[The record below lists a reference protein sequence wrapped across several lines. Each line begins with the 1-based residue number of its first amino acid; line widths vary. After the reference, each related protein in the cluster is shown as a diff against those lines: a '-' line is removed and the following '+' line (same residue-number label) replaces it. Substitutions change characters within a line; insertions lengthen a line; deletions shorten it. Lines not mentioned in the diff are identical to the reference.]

1 MAKTAPKK
9 TTEELYAWD
18 AEKRQGGLL
27 LCGVDEAGRGP
38 LAGDVYAAAVILDP
52 SRPLVA
58 GLNDSKKMTEKKR
71 DALFEEVKSACLA
84 YCVASAS
91 VEEIETLNI
100 LGATML
106 AMQRAVAGLSM
117 QPGLVLI
124 DGNRLPQL
132 SVPAETVVKGDATS
146 ASIAAASILAKV
158 SRDRTLYELDEM
170 YPQYGFA
177 KHKGYGTKAH
187 CEAILQYGP
196 CPAHRPSFLRKLY
209 QNHENENNCDRSPGR
224 DGGLPPIGTA
234 GLFHRKAQ
242 LLHPWRRDR
251 YYCPECGIS
260 GVRGS
265 KNTKAGKS
273 DFRV

>member
-106 AMQRAVAGLSM
+106 AMQRAVAGFTIGRCYPLCCLPRGRALFGIAS
-117 QPGLVLI
+117 QH
-124 DGNRLPQL
+124 DGIG
-132 SVPAETVVKGDATS
+132 SVP
-146 ASIAAASILAKV
+146 
-158 SRDRTLYELDEM
+158 
-170 YPQYGFA
+170 
-177 KHKGYGTKAH
+177 
-187 CEAILQYGP
+187 
-196 CPAHRPSFLRKLY
+196 
-209 QNHENENNCDRSPGR
+209 N
-224 DGGLPPIGTA
+224 
-234 GLFHRKAQ
+234 
-242 LLHPWRRDR
+242 
-251 YYCPECGIS
+251 
-260 GVRGS
+260 
-265 KNTKAGKS
+265 
-273 DFRV
+273 

>member
-124 DGNRLPQL
+124 DGNRLPKL

-146 ASIAAASILAKV
+146 CV
-158 SRDRTLYELDEM
+158 DRRSVDSGEGLPRPDTLR
-170 YPQYGFA
+170 
-177 KHKGYGTKAH
+177 T
-187 CEAILQYGP
+187 
-196 CPAHRPSFLRKLY
+196 
-209 QNHENENNCDRSPGR
+209 GR
-224 DGGLPPIGTA
+224 DVSSVW
-234 GLFHRKAQ
+234 FRKAQ
-242 LLHPWRRDR
+242 GLRD
-251 YYCPECGIS
+251 
-260 GVRGS
+260 
-265 KNTKAGKS
+265 KS
-273 DFRV
+273 TL

>member
-100 LGATML
+100 LGSNHARHAACSCRIVYAT
-106 AMQRAVAGLSM
+106 
-117 QPGLVLI
+117 GLVLI

-146 ASIAAASILAKV
+146 GV
-158 SRDRTLYELDEM
+158 DR
-170 YPQYGFA
+170 
-177 KHKGYGTKAH
+177 
-187 CEAILQYGP
+187 
-196 CPAHRPSFLRKLY
+196 
-209 QNHENENNCDRSPGR
+209 RSVDSGE
-224 DGGLPPIGTA
+224 GLPRPDA
-234 GLFHRKAQ
+234 L
-242 LLHPWRRDR
+242 
-251 YYCPECGIS
+251 
-260 GVRGS
+260 
-265 KNTKAGKS
+265 
-273 DFRV
+273 

>member
-106 AMQRAVAGLSM
+106 AMQSCFS
-117 QPGLVLI
+117 Q
-124 DGNRLPQL
+124 GN
-132 SVPAETVVKGDATS
+132 
-146 ASIAAASILAKV
+146 
-158 SRDRTLYELDEM
+158 
-170 YPQYGFA
+170 
-177 KHKGYGTKAH
+177 
-187 CEAILQYGP
+187 
-196 CPAHRPSFLRKLY
+196 
-209 QNHENENNCDRSPGR
+209 
-224 DGGLPPIGTA
+224 
-234 GLFHRKAQ
+234 
-242 LLHPWRRDR
+242 
-251 YYCPECGIS
+251 
-260 GVRGS
+260 VRI
-265 KNTKAGKS
+265 
-273 DFRV
+273 

>member
-1 MAKTAPKK
+1 MAKAAPKK
-9 TTEELYAWD
+9 STEELYAWD
-18 AEKRQGGLL
+18 AEKRGSGLL

-52 SRPLVA
+52 SKPLIA

-158 SRDRTLYELDEM
+158 SETGRFMNWTRCILSMVCKAQGLRD
-170 YPQYGFA
+170 
-177 KHKGYGTKAH
+177 KAH

-196 CPAHRPSFLRKLY
+196 CPAHRPVFCESYIRIMKMKTTEIGRLGETEVCRRLEQLGYSIVKRNFCIRGGEIDIIARMR
-209 QNHENENNCDRSPGR
+209 NIWRSW
-224 DGGLPPIGTA
+224 
-234 GLFHRKAQ
+234 K
-242 LLHPWRRDR
+242 
-251 YYCPECGIS
+251 
-260 GVRGS
+260 
-265 KNTKAGKS
+265 
-273 DFRV
+273 

>member
-9 TTEELYAWD
+9 QTEKLYAWD
-18 AEKRQGGLL
+18 AEKSAGGLL

-52 SRPLVA
+52 TQPMIA
-58 GLNDSKKMTEKKR
+58 GLNDSKKMSEKKR
-71 DALFEEVKSACLA
+71 EALYEAVIQSCRS

-91 VEEIETLNI
+91 VAEIQERNI

-106 AMQRAVAGLSM
+106 AMQRAVKGLAIV
-117 QPGLVLI
+117 PELVLV
-124 DGNRLPQL
+124 DGNRLPEL
-132 SVPAETVVKGDATS
+132 DVSAEYVIKGDATS

-158 SRDRTLYELDEM
+158 TRDRTMYELDQQ

-196 CPAHRPSFLRKLY
+196 CPAHRPGFLRKLY
-209 QNHENENNCDRSPGR
+209 ENN
-224 DGGLPPIGTA
+224 
-234 GLFHRKAQ
+234 
-242 LLHPWRRDR
+242 
-251 YYCPECGIS
+251 
-260 GVRGS
+260 
-265 KNTKAGKS
+265 
-273 DFRV
+273 